1 MMLIHH
7 PPWRLRLLLAAAL
20 SCLALGMLQAPV
32 LAAEAEATEVA
43 TLIIPSSLGIES
55 SVSTLIALELDEL
68 SGTTDASNEPPVLLL
83 SELVTAAVEHSPG
96 LAALQWQ
103 AIAAWEQSES
113 VAGHGGLSSELSL
126 TAMRTDSPL
135 GVFGTKLSQGRVTQ
149 QDFDPVALNDPNF
162 LGNVETKLVLAY
174 PLFDNG
180 RIKLLSDAV
189 ALNANAIDYDALA
202 REHEL
207 IASVI
212 EAYFN
217 HALLTNQFAVLE
229 NARLTVNE
237 LTRMIE
243 QLHDEGLVI
252 GSDLAAA
259 NVQQANLADEINRAV
274 SQRRLVEQTLFVLT
288 GGGVAVPFTS
298 NVALGLTTLP
308 APAYDEQTAIALT
321 LRPELEAMRLR
332 VYAGTNMLNEAIK
345 RRNPVVGLFAEGAN
359 SSPQLPFDGDGHS
372 EFSFGA
378 QLTLDLDTGGVIR
391 HKVDQKHAELQAA
404 QLGLQQLEEMAQV
417 DVAQAQSAVAIA
429 KQSIETFTAQA
440 DRAAENLRVVR
451 NRYREG
457 LTNFLDLRMAVT
469 LHKES
474 RLHQVK
480 ARHDY
485 LLAYLELLVAT
496 GQLNTEADPF
506 LYEPAGRH
514 DASTVFGGEEDE

>member
-1 MMLIHH
+1 MTLIHH

-20 SCLALGMLQAPV
+20 SCLALGTQQAPA
-32 LAAEAEATEVA
+32 LAGEAEPGEAA
-43 TLIIPSSLGIES
+43 TLIILSSLGVES
-55 SVSTLIALELDEL
+55 SVSVVVALEQNEPA
-68 SGTTDASNEPPVLLL
+68 GAADASAEPLAL
-83 SELVTAAVEHSPG
+83 SLRELVSAAVEHSPG

-126 TAMRTDSPL
+126 TAMRTNSPL

-149 QDFDPVALNDPNF
+149 QDFDPLLLNDPDF

-217 HALLTNQFAVLE
+217 HALLGDQLAVLE
-229 NARLTVNE
+229 DAQLTVDE

-243 QLHDEGLVI
+243 QLHEEGLVI

-274 SQRRLVEQTLFVLT
+274 SQRSLIEQTLSVLT
-288 GGGVAVPFTS
+288 GGGIAVPFTS
-298 NVALGLTTLP
+298 KVPLELTALP
-308 APAYDEQTAIALT
+308 APAIEEQTAVALT

-332 VYAGTNMLNEAIK
+332 VYARTNMLNEAIK
-345 RRNPVVGLFAEGAN
+345 RRNPVVGLFAAGAN
-359 SSPQLPFDGDGHS
+359 NSPQVPFGGDGHS

-391 HKVDQKHAELQAA
+391 NEVDQKRAELQAA
-404 QLGLQQLEEMAQV
+404 QLGLQQLEELAQV
-417 DVAQAQSAVAIA
+417 DVAQAHSAVVIA
-429 KQSIETFTAQA
+429 KQSIETFTTQA

-474 RLHQVK
+474 RLRQVK

-485 LLAYLELLVAT
+485 LLAYLQLLVAT

-506 LYEPAGRH
+506 LYEPVGR
-514 DASTVFGGEEDE
+514 DAASADSGGDEDE